1 MAIEKRECENC
12 EAEYVV
18 AGDDVYIGGYAKKG
32 STEDVRKYSKDEIYV
47 GGYDHVDKRTCPLC
61 GSRHTHI
68 KKNESQRS
76 NLKFKGSPTIVEDR

>member
-32 STEDVRKYSKDEIYV
+32 STEDVRKYSKTEL
-47 GGYDHVDKRTCPLC
+47 DHNDKNCPLC

>member
-32 STEDVRKYSKDEIYV
+32 STEDVRKFTSRETRKDV
-47 GGYDHVDKRTCPLC
+47 TATQCPLC

-68 KKNESQRS
+68 KKNEPQRS
-76 NLKFKGSPTIVEDR
+76 NLKFKGSPTIVEDDT